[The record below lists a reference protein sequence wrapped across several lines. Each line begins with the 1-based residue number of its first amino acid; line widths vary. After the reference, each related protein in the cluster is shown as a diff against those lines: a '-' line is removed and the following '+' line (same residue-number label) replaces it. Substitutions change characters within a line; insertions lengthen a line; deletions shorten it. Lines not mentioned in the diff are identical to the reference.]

1 MWLPAIFVVS
11 LPPADLTDLSI
22 SSEGDL
28 ITATLAA
35 SKAVDCNLWS
45 GHFLSN

>member
-1 MWLPAIFVVS
+1 MWLTAIFVVS
-11 LPPADLTDLSI
+11 LPPSALTDLSI

-28 ITATLAA
+28 ITATLRA
-35 SKAVDCNLWS
+35 SKAVDSNPWS